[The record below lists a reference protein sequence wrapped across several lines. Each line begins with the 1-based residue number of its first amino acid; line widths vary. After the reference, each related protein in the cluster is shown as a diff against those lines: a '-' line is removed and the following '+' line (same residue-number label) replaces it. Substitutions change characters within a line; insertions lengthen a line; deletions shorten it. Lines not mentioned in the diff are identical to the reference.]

1 MAYSSRAQKSI
12 DGVIALKDF
21 LNDVSANPGIYSDNK
36 ELMSDLKDQR
46 RTASLDIEFFVDNKS
61 RRTSPMSINTLKKYA
76 NEIFDSGFELINK
89 LRINALDAI
98 NHYLEKEKAPNKR
111 TKAGLQKKV
120 SELEQLL
127 EEHRKVNLILLQSVA
142 SALQSFKNI
151 MSTKKIEAKDKLCSD
166 SAERLRA
173 IISINPA
180 PYNYVYDNVVNISP
194 FRDHLR

>member
-1 MAYSSRAQKSI
+1 MTYSSRAQKSI

-21 LNDVSANPGIYSDNK
+21 LNDVSANPGIYADNK
-36 ELMSDLKDQR
+36 ELLSDLKDQR
-46 RTASLDIEFFVDNKS
+46 RTASLDIEFFVDSKS
-61 RRTSPMSINTLKKYA
+61 RRTSPMSINTLKKYS
-76 NEIFDSGFELINK
+76 NEIFDNGFELINK

-180 PYNYVYDNVVNISP
+180 PYNYVHDNVVKISP

>member
-1 MAYSSRAQKSI
+1 MAYNSRVQKSI

-21 LNDVSANPGIYSDNK
+21 LNDVSEYPGTYADNK
-36 ELMSDLKDQR
+36 DLLSDLKDQR
-46 RTASLDIEFFVDNKS
+46 RTASLDIEFFVDSKS
-61 RRTSPMSINTLKKYA
+61 RRTSPMSINTLKKYS
-76 NEIFDSGFELINK
+76 NELFDSGFDFIDK

-120 SELEQLL
+120 SELEHLL
-127 EEHRKVNLILLQSVA
+127 EEHRKVNLILLQGVA
-142 SALQSFKNI
+142 NALQSFKNI
-151 MSTKKIEAKDKLCSD
+151 MSTSKIEAKDKLCSD
-166 SAERLRA
+166 SAERVRA

-180 PYNYVYDNVVNISP
+180 PYNCGDDNVVNINP